1 MVFPTFFN
9 LSLNFAIRSSWSE
22 PQSAP
27 VLVFA
32 HCMCRVFSCVVERG
46 YLLWPVHSLGKILL
60 AFAPLHFVLQGQIC
74 LLFQISLPTFTFQSP
89 KMKRTY
95 IEGLVGLSKPFN
107 FSFFIMTGWSIDLD
121 YSDIECFALETNRD
135 HSVIFEIAPK
145 YWILDS
151 LVDYGGY
158 SISSKGFLPAEVDIM
173 VIWIKFTHSHPF

>member
-32 HCMCRVFSCVVERG
+32 HCTCRVFSCVVERG
-46 YLLWPVHSLGKILL
+46 YLLWPVQSLGKILL
-60 AFAPLHFVLQGQIC
+60 AFALLHFVLQGQIC
-74 LLFQISLPTFTFQSP
+74 LLFQVSLPTFTFQSP
-89 KMKRTY
+89 KMKRTH
-95 IEGLVGLSKPFN
+95 IEGLIGLSKPFN

-121 YSDIECFALETNRD
+121 YSEIELFALEMIRD

-145 YWILDS
+145 Y
-151 LVDYGGY
+151 Y
-158 SISSKGFLPAEVDIM
+158 ISVSFFDCEGHSVLSKGFLLTVVDIM
-173 VIWIKFTHSHPF
+173 FI